1 VLSSAHATGRGTKF
15 APALRAARQMLL
27 DAPYAAAEIVLISD
41 LQRAGTIG
49 VAGLDLPAGVTVRSV
64 NVSARN
70 HANSAVRSVE
80 TSRIVDGARSMLAV
94 KARVFSRDLLAAR
107 TARASLTLNGREA
120 GTQTVVL
127 PQNGESV
134 ITFEPVV
141 AAPGEVTGV
150 VNIEPDALA
159 ADDHF
164 AFVVPREDALRVALL
179 LPDDANATETLFVER
194 ALGIG
199 RAPEIK
205 LERMTAASLSAT
217 SLRNVGAVLLWDV
230 APSAT
235 SSAVLDAYVKT
246 GGGVIIA
253 ASRRLGARSTT
264 STFIPAKVT
273 GMADR
278 LPDRGGTLT
287 QLHLEHALFAP
298 FRSTPD
304 ALGGARF
311 LRYPRLDV
319 LAGTEV
325 LARFD
330 DALPAIIEKRTGS
343 GRVLVV
349 AAPLDGQG
357 GDLPLQ
363 PAFLPFVRQL
373 VMHTSGRDAVPLWR
387 ITGESWS
394 VPDTVVDAVVRAP
407 DESLLRPKR
416 DSLGAAVPLADAGVY
431 AAFAGAVTGAPVAYV
446 AANVPVSE
454 SDLTPI
460 DPKELLLGVRE
471 SDKATAATNAP
482 PTAIELERQQN
493 GWRWLLVVVAL
504 ALLGETFLSTR
515 GWRAVARRYRPA
527 TPEQSAP

>member
-1 VLSSAHATGRGTKF
+1 
-15 APALRAARQMLL
+15 
-27 DAPYAAAEIVLISD
+27 
-41 LQRAGTIG
+41 
-49 VAGLDLPAGVTVRSV
+49 
-64 NVSARN
+64 
-70 HANSAVRSVE
+70 
-80 TSRIVDGARSMLAV
+80 
-94 KARVFSRDLLAAR
+94 
-107 TARASLTLNGREA
+107 
-120 GTQTVVL
+120 
-127 PQNGESV
+127 
-134 ITFEPVV
+134 
-141 AAPGEVTGV
+141 
-150 VNIEPDALA
+150 
-159 ADDHF
+159 
-164 AFVVPREDALRVALL
+164 
-179 LPDDANATETLFVER
+179 
-194 ALGIG
+194 
-199 RAPEIK
+199 
-205 LERMTAASLSAT
+205 
-217 SLRNVGAVLLWDV
+217 
-230 APSAT
+230 
-235 SSAVLDAYVKT
+235 
-246 GGGVIIA
+246 
-253 ASRRLGARSTT
+253 
-264 STFIPAKVT
+264 
-273 GMADR
+273 MADR